1 VQGENLS
8 GSLSQA
14 SFCAISLDS
23 PTNLARGGK
32 SDANGKV
39 WRGGFRVCGRPR
51 QGLNHDGT
59 LGARTTFS
67 SREKLGPLG
76 QAL

>member
-1 VQGENLS
+1 MQGENLS
-8 GSLSQA
+8 CSLSKA
-14 SFCAISLDS
+14 SFCAISLYC
-23 PTNLARGGK
+23 PANLARGGK

-39 WRGGFRVCGRPR
+39 WRGGFGVCRHPR
-51 QGLNHDGT
+51 QGLNHDRP
-59 LGARTTFS
+59 LGARTAFS

>member
-8 GSLSQA
+8 CRLTQA
-14 SFCAISLDS
+14 SFCTISLYG
-23 PTNLARGGK
+23 PANLARGGK
-32 SDANGKV
+32 SDADGKV
-39 WRGGFRVCGRPR
+39 GWRDCQVPR
-51 QGLNHDGT
+51 QGLNHDRP
-59 LGARTTFS
+59 LGAGTTFS